1 MQVYG
6 EGDNKMRVYRITRC
20 ATTLGETMYYN
31 IDRFG
36 LLGYVREVGLVKTF
50 KQLRSGVLSF
60 SPYKLRKS
68 IRRLKKLDRWFYKE
82 MMMSK
87 LNIK

>member
-1 MQVYG
+1 
-6 EGDNKMRVYRITRC
+6 MRVYRITRC
-20 ATTLGETMYYN
+20 GTTLGETRYC

-36 LLGYVREVGLVKTF
+36 LLEYVREVGLVKTF

-60 SPYKLRKS
+60 NPYKLRRA

>member
-1 MQVYG
+1 
-6 EGDNKMRVYRITRC
+6 MRVYRITRC
-20 ATTLGETMYYN
+20 TTTFGETWYS
-31 IDRFG
+31 IERFG
-36 LLGYVREVGLVKTF
+36 LLGYVREVGFVETF

-68 IRRLKKLDRWFYKE
+68 IERLKTLDRWFYKE
-82 MMMSK
+82 MMMNK

>member
-1 MQVYG
+1 M
-6 EGDNKMRVYRITRC
+6 MVYRITRC
-20 ATTLGETMYYN
+20 AIPLLDKTWYK

-36 LLGYVREVGLVKTF
+36 LFEYVREAGLIKTF

-60 SPYKLRKS
+60 NPYKLRKS
-68 IRRLKKLDRWFYKE
+68 IERLKKLDRWFYKE
-82 MMMSK
+82 MMMSM